1 MSCSNESVC
10 GCIRVLYGSSSLE
23 LGALAHSEPL
33 IVVQLEAPLPVLL
46 GCLVVLEGLCFLQ
59 GHSLSLAR
67 VQALASLLYLE
78 VDLCCYWGSVV
89 LSPHFLAAGRPSLIG
104 GPSQGG
110 GPSLGGGPTFGGG
123 GFANAAAK

>member
-33 IVVQLEAPLPVLL
+33 AVVQLEAPLPVLL
-46 GCLVVLEGLCFLQ
+46 GCLVVLGGLCFLQ
-59 GHSLSLAR
+59 GHTLSLAR

-78 VDLCCYWGSVV
+78 VDLYCYWGAWS
-89 LSPHFLAAGRPSLIG
+89 SLLI
-104 GPSQGG
+104 
-110 GPSLGGGPTFGGG
+110 F
-123 GFANAAAK
+123 